1 MRRLGPFTLIRE
13 MGSTTHSRVWE
24 AIDGQGTR
32 VAIKELRTRRIDK
45 EPYVR
50 FRDEVSFHRAGPP
63 PGVLPVIGAE
73 VPETPSGERP
83 AWLAMPIAQ
92 TVREALGDAP
102 TLDEVVGAIRAFAT
116 TLAGL
121 AEQGVHHRDLKPD
134 NLFRLDDEWVVGD
147 FGLVTWPGKS
157 AATEPGQKLGPA
169 NFVAPEMV
177 QDPTQADA
185 GPADV
190 WSLAKVLWVLATG
203 QNYPPPGQ
211 LRIDVDATRL
221 RSFTAHP
228 RAAGLEGVLEQAT
241 ALDPMARPNMRY
253 LALELD
259 AWSNPRQRHGEPP
272 TVDDLAKRISAIS
285 APAVAAEQQ
294 RGDLDR
300 AAAAVS
306 DRLRAAHRTLQ
317 PLMGLL
323 GKVIAADEG
332 LLFHGLGGKSKR
344 RDTTAIWTESLAVV
358 PRSPRHQV
366 SLTVDVAWQR
376 FTGYDIRLVAG
387 IWLRTANAN
396 ELPERFMLET
406 RDVRLGT
413 EVCLQAADQLA
424 QAVVQNFEAAATRY
438 ADLLDEA
445 EARLQADRQPII
457 ECIGLNYVFRTE
469 PESGVVR
476 IMRRDD
482 GSVDGHAVAWRGT
495 PISEMYADGDRAHVR
510 AGELEG
516 WIERNA
522 NQTWVLAS
530 RHGDAAA
537 EPANP

>member
-1 MRRLGPFTLIRE
+1 
-13 MGSTTHSRVWE
+13 MGSTRYSRVWE
-24 AIDGQGTR
+24 AIDGEGTR
-32 VAIKELRTRRIDK
+32 VAIKELKTRRIDK
-45 EPYVR
+45 EPYLR
-50 FRDEVSFHRAGPP
+50 FRDEVSFHRGGPH

-73 VPETPSGERP
+73 VPEVPSNQQP
-83 AWLAMPIAQ
+83 AWLAMPIAE
-92 TVREALGDAP
+92 TVREALADTP
-102 TLDEVVGAIRAFAT
+102 TLDEVVGAVRAYAT
-116 TLAGL
+116 TLAAL

-134 NLFRLDDEWVVGD
+134 NLCRLDDEWVVGD
-147 FGLVTWPGKS
+147 FGLVKWPGKS
-157 AATEPGQKLGPA
+157 NATEPGQKLGPA
-169 NFVAPEMV
+169 NLVAPEMV
-177 QDPTQADA
+177 QDATQAEA

-228 RAAGLEGVLEQAT
+228 RAVGLEGILEQAT
-241 ALDPMARPNMRY
+241 ALDPMTRPDMQY

-259 AWSNPRQRHGEPP
+259 AWSNPHQRKGEPP
-272 TVDDLAKRISAIS
+272 TVEDLAKRISSIS
-285 APAVAAEQQ
+285 APAVAAQEE
-294 RGDLDR
+294 RVDLDR
-300 AAAAVS
+300 AGAAVS
-306 DRLRAAHRTLQ
+306 DRLRAAHRTLR
-317 PLMGLL
+317 PLMDRL

-332 LLFHGLGGKSKR
+332 LLFHGLGGKSRR

-366 SLTVDVAWQR
+366 ALTVDVAWQR
-376 FTGYDIRLVAG
+376 FTGYDIHLVAG
-387 IWLRTANAN
+387 IWLRSADRN

-413 EVCLQAADQLA
+413 ALGMQAADELA
-424 QAVVQNFEAAATRY
+424 QAVIENFQAAASRY

-445 EARLQADRQPII
+445 EARLQADRQPLI
-457 ECIGLNYVFRTE
+457 ECMGTNYVFRTE

-476 IMRRDD
+476 ITRRDD

-522 NQTWVLAS
+522 TQNWVLAS
-530 RHGDAAA
+530 RHGDASAGTT
-537 EPANP
+537 